1 MARTMMRAACQRSR
15 KNIGSTSPPVKR
27 VLSQAELF
35 ARASA
40 GFVVLER
47 ATAKGDRL
55 DPAAAFAVGHGRL
68 FTAVAAVDGADRIS
82 AVLPDGTRQPIVAV
96 IAMNRQQDWM
106 VLAGGPAGEVDQ
118 PVVSDSKIQ
127 VGDRLFSIEGAG
139 SGSRV
144 LVDGSLAGR
153 AGSQASGP
161 RLIMTLGG
169 VAPPG
174 EPVFN
179 EFGELV
185 GVIGGSLVPGTSDI
199 SDLLHFRMELRGVP
213 LVPITLIRAP
223 METPPVPLADLQA
236 RGDLLPAVQ
245 GGQHVLSGGFALGI
259 NRTETVTPA
268 DQRTEFSARDK
279 EFVVFVTWSPQ
290 ARVKGAVALK
300 MYDDANHAVVD
311 SKPGKLDLRPGDR
324 RLSNWRLPV
333 PGRPGTYRAD
343 VLLDGVPIWRSFV
356 RIRE

>member
-1 MARTMMRAACQRSR
+1 M
-15 KNIGSTSPPVKR
+15 
-27 VLSQAELF
+27 
-35 ARASA
+35 
-40 GFVVLER
+40 VLER

-153 AGSQASGP
+153 AGSKASGP

-185 GVIGGSLVPGTSDI
+185 GVIGGSLVPGTSDL

-300 MYDDANHAVVD
+300 MYDDANHAVVGRQ
-311 SKPGKLDLRPGDR
+311 SEARASRGRMPRHLRRAR
-324 RLSNWRLPV
+324 RTRSGPAPEILR
-333 PGRPGTYRAD
+333 GRRDPPA
-343 VLLDGVPIWRSFV
+343 P
-356 RIRE
+356 

>member
-106 VLAGGPAGEVDQ
+106 VLAGGHAGEVDQ

-127 VGDRLFSIEGAG
+127 VGDRLFSIEGPAAEAACSSMG
-139 SGSRV
+139 RSR
-144 LVDGSLAGR
+144 DARARRRAGR
-153 AGSQASGP
+153 
-161 RLIMTLGG
+161 
-169 VAPPG
+169 
-174 EPVFN
+174 
-179 EFGELV
+179 
-185 GVIGGSLVPGTSDI
+185 D
-199 SDLLHFRMELRGVP
+199 
-213 LVPITLIRAP
+213 
-223 METPPVPLADLQA
+223 
-236 RGDLLPAVQ
+236 
-245 GGQHVLSGGFALGI
+245 
-259 NRTETVTPA
+259 
-268 DQRTEFSARDK
+268 
-279 EFVVFVTWSPQ
+279 
-290 ARVKGAVALK
+290 
-300 MYDDANHAVVD
+300 
-311 SKPGKLDLRPGDR
+311 
-324 RLSNWRLPV
+324 
-333 PGRPGTYRAD
+333 
-343 VLLDGVPIWRSFV
+343 
-356 RIRE
+356 